1 MHQAKLFDSFFMGG
15 FECSTHRRRDGQRL
29 DLIHSSG
36 HDRWAGAD
44 YAQLA
49 TAGINTVRDGLR
61 WYLIERQSG
70 RYDWSSFL
78 PMLRAANEQRTQ
90 VIWDL
95 SHYGCPE
102 GLDIWRPEFVD
113 RFARFAGA
121 VATLVREESDQIPFY
136 SLVNEMSF
144 WSWAGGDVG
153 YFEPN
158 AHGRGLE
165 LKHQLVRASIA
176 AIESV
181 RAVEPRARFVQTDPI
196 IHVLP
201 DSPSHQDT
209 AAAEGYRM
217 SQFEAWDLLTGERW
231 PGLGGKPEYLDI
243 VGVNYYPHN
252 QWILSGSRIFRGD
265 SRYRPLAGMLAET
278 WRRYQRPMVITETGS
293 EGHDRASWMR
303 YICEQVTLAMARGV
317 PIEGICWYPILD
329 YPGWDDDRHCPAGL
343 LGYAD
348 GEGRRPLDE
357 SLSLELQAQQRQ
369 FALLDS
375 KPAMEAL
382 LFDNQ
387 SQ

>member
-1 MHQAKLFDSFFMGG
+1 MQQAKLFESFFMGG

-29 DLIHSSG
+29 DLIRSTA
-36 HDRWAGAD
+36 HDRWARED

-49 TAGINTVRDGLR
+49 TAGINTVRDGVR
-61 WYLIERQSG
+61 WHLIERQSG

-78 PMLRAANEQRTQ
+78 PMLRAANAQKTQ

-95 SHYGCPE
+95 SHYGSPD

-121 VATLVREESDQIPFY
+121 VARVVREESDQIPFY

-144 WSWAGGDVG
+144 WAWAGGDVG
-153 YFEPN
+153 YFEPG

-176 AIESV
+176 AIEAV

-196 IHVLP
+196 IHVLA
-201 DSPSHQDT
+201 DSSRHEDT

-217 SQFEAWDLLTGERW
+217 SQFEAWDLLIGERW

-252 QWILSGSRIFRGD
+252 QWILSGPRIFRGD
-265 SRYRPLAGMLAET
+265 SRYRPLAGMLVET
-278 WRRYQRPMVITETGS
+278 WRRYQRPVVITETGS
-293 EGHDRASWMR
+293 EGHERASWLR
-303 YICEQVTLAMARGV
+303 YICEQATLAMARGV

-329 YPGWDDDRHCPAGL
+329 YPGWDDNRHCPAGL
-343 LGYAD
+343 LGFAD
-348 GEGRRPLDE
+348 EQGRRLIDE
-357 SLSLELQAQQRQ
+357 SLSSELHAQQRH
-369 FALLDS
+369 FALLDAN
-375 KPAMEAL
+375 PAMETHV
-382 LFDNQ
+382 FDNE
-387 SQ
+387 SR